1 MGVDSL
7 GLARPACS
15 CSVIAVMTLIVPNTN
30 RRRLLLGAAA
40 LAAGGLASG
49 GLAAAPRA
57 PAPLTANLR
66 GSLGATEAKL
76 SAGSTRDQS
85 RAFARMIENAAASG
99 EPVVLPPGT
108 FTISNIAL
116 PPRIVITGTPG
127 ATRLIYGGGGHL
139 LLGEDA
145 EHIELSGLVLDG
157 GNRRLGD
164 DAWGLGAFR
173 RVRHLVVDN
182 CRIVGSGGNGLSLEA
197 VGGRVERSSIS
208 GAAEAGIYAV
218 ESRGLAITSNTV
230 SDCGSGG
237 ILVHRWQPGEDRTL
251 VTGNRVERI
260 GARHG
265 GTGQWGNGINGFRA
279 DGLIIANN
287 SVADC
292 AFSAIRANSCGN
304 LQISGNTCL
313 RSGETGL
320 YAEFSFEGAVING
333 NVVDG
338 AANGIS
344 VVNFNEGGRLATV
357 TGNVVRNLSTT
368 GPYPADPPG
377 FGVGI
382 TVEADTALTGNVVEN
397 APLYGIKLGWGPFL
411 RNVTAT
417 GNVVRQ
423 AATGIAVSV
432 VEGSGTAVVSNNVID
447 GATAGAVVGYRWS
460 EAVTGDLTLP
470 DARQFGHLQV
480 TGNRVG

>member
-1 MGVDSL
+1 
-7 GLARPACS
+7 
-15 CSVIAVMTLIVPNTN
+15 MTATVPNLN
-30 RRRLLLGAAA
+30 RRRLLAGAAA
-40 LAAGGLASG
+40 LACGGLAMRRTYAAATLPGIESARLRG
-49 GLAAAPRA
+49 GLD
-57 PAPLTANLR
+57 
-66 GSLGATEAKL
+66 ATEVGL
-76 SAGSTRDQS
+76 SAGTLDDQS
-85 RAFARMIENAAASG
+85 RVFARLMETAAATG
-99 EPVVLPPGT
+99 QPVFLPPGT
-108 FTISNIAL
+108 YAVSNIRL
-116 PPRIVITGTPG
+116 PPHIVITGVPG
-127 ATRLIYGGGGHL
+127 ATRLLYGGDGHL

-157 GNRRLGD
+157 ANRWIDD
-164 DAWGLGAFR
+164 DARALGAFR

-182 CRIVGSGGNGLSLEA
+182 CRIVGSGGYGLSLEGCA
-197 VGGRVERSSIS
+197 GRIERSTVS
-208 GAAEAGIYAV
+208 GATEAGIYAV
-218 ESRGLAITSNTV
+218 ESRGLAITGNTV
-230 SDCGSGG
+230 SDCANGG

-260 GARHG
+260 GARRG

-279 DGLIIANN
+279 DGLIVTGN
-287 SVADC
+287 SVSDC

-320 YAEFSFEGAVING
+320 YAEFGFEGAVING

-357 TGNVVRNLSTT
+357 TGNVVRNLATT

-411 RNVTAT
+411 RNVTAI
-417 GNVVRQ
+417 GNVVRK
-423 AATGIAVSV
+423 APIGIAVSV
-432 VEGSGTAVVSNNVID
+432 VEGTGAAVVADNVIED
-447 GATAGAVVGYRWS
+447 APSGAVVGYRWS
-460 EAVTGDLTLP
+460 EVATGDLTLP
-470 DARQFGHLQV
+470 DAERFAHLEV
-480 TGNRVG
+480 ARNRAG

>member
-1 MGVDSL
+1 
-7 GLARPACS
+7 
-15 CSVIAVMTLIVPNTN
+15 MTLIVPNTN

-218 ESRGLAITSNTV
+218 ESRGLAITGNTV

-333 NVVDG
+333 NVV
-338 AANGIS
+338 
-344 VVNFNEGGRLATV
+344 
-357 TGNVVRNLSTT
+357 RNLSTT

-417 GNVVRQ
+417 GNVVRK

>member
-1 MGVDSL
+1 
-7 GLARPACS
+7 
-15 CSVIAVMTLIVPNTN
+15 MTATVPKLN
-30 RRRLLLGAAA
+30 RRRLLAGLAA
-40 LAAGGLASG
+40 LNGG
-49 GLAAAPRA
+49 GLAAHHAHAA
-57 PAPLTANLR
+57 PALPGIQAARLR
-66 GSLGATEAKL
+66 GALDATDVGLA
-76 SAGSTRDQS
+76 AGTLDDQS
-85 RAFARMIENAAASG
+85 RALATLIERAATSG
-99 EPVVLPPGT
+99 QPVFLPPGT
-108 FTISNIAL
+108 YAVSNIRL
-116 PPRIVITGTPG
+116 PPRIMISGVPG
-127 ATRLIYGGGGHL
+127 ATRLLYGGDGHL
-139 LLGEDA
+139 LLAEDA
-145 EHIELSGLVLDG
+145 EHVELSGLVLDG
-157 GNRRLGD
+157 ANRWID
-164 DAWGLGAFR
+164 EDAQALGAFR

-182 CRIVGSGGNGLSLEA
+182 CQIIGSGGHGLSLEGCA
-197 VGGRVERSSIS
+197 GRIERSSIT
-208 GAAEAGIYAV
+208 GAMEAGIFAV
-218 ESRGLAITSNTV
+218 ESRGLAIAGNTV
-230 SDCGSGG
+230 ADCGSGG
-237 ILVHRWQPGEDRTL
+237 ILVHRWQKGDDRTI

-304 LQISGNTCL
+304 LQVTGNTCL

-320 YAEFSFEGAVING
+320 YAEFSFEGAVISG

-344 VVNFNEGGRLATV
+344 VVNFNEGGRLASV
-357 TGNVVRNLSTT
+357 TGNIVRNLATT

-423 AATGIAVSV
+423 APVAIAVSV
-432 VEGSGTAVVSNNVID
+432 VEGSGSAVIADNVID
-447 GATAGAVVGYRWS
+447 EAVAGAVVGFHWS
-460 EAVTGDLTLP
+460 EAVTGDLTAP
-470 DARQFGHLQV
+470 GAQSFAHLAV
-480 TGNRVG
+480 ERNRVG